1 MKELI
6 IHDNEA
12 GQRLDKLLRKYLS
25 EAPGSFIYKMLRKKN
40 IVLNGKK
47 ATGNEHLKKGD
58 SVKLFLAD
66 DTIAKFQAAGKT
78 VEESIKNTVKLDVIY
93 EDQNVIF
100 INKPSGMLS
109 QKAKETDVSVVE
121 NVTAYLLES
130 GQLTRENLK
139 TFRPSICN
147 RLDRN
152 TSGLIVAGKSLAGLQ
167 QMGELFKKR
176 TLKKYYLCIV
186 KGRITE
192 PAHIRGYL
200 VKDREDEPCQPFKG
214 SFSKDAKGLPIE
226 TEYVPIAWNEEM
238 TLLKV
243 HLITGRTHQIRAH
256 LASTGHPL
264 LGDYKYG
271 SKKWNDRYKK
281 EWKIEDQVLACLSAY
296 NAGDEER
303 TGESFRK
310 DILCKGTGGFLET
323 DKGDSMGTWNS
334 RGLRGSTLEDM
345 VNRTNEWYLEK
356 NLALMQKIP
365 TPITPVRMDK
375 EHRQI
380 TLAYFDQ
387 RSTIDYIGAVQGI
400 PVCLMQKNV
409 WRRHFRFRIFMNIR

>member
-47 ATGNEHLKKGD
+47 ATGNEHLRKGD

-78 VEESIKNTVKLDVIY
+78 VEENIKNTVKLDVIY

-130 GQLTRENLK
+130 GQLTKENLQ

-167 QMGELFKKR
+167 QMGELFKER

-200 VKDREDEPCQPFKG
+200 VKDEKTNRV
-214 SFSKDAKGLPIE
+214 SFSNGTSSKETNGLPIE
-226 TEYVPIAWNEEM
+226 TEYLPIAWNQEM

-256 LASTGHPL
+256 LASEGHPL
-264 LGDYKYG
+264 AGDMKYG
-271 SKKWNDRYKK
+271 QKEFNRYFHEKFHLNHQLLHAYRLTFPELTGKLATLSGKCFLAPLPKQFLTILK
-281 EWKIEDQVLACLSAY
+281 EEHL
-296 NAGDEER
+296 EESYY
-303 TGESFRK
+303 EN
-310 DILCKGTGGFLET
+310 LE
-323 DKGDSMGTWNS
+323 
-334 RGLRGSTLEDM
+334 
-345 VNRTNEWYLEK
+345 
-356 NLALMQKIP
+356 
-365 TPITPVRMDK
+365 
-375 EHRQI
+375 
-380 TLAYFDQ
+380 
-387 RSTIDYIGAVQGI
+387 
-400 PVCLMQKNV
+400 
-409 WRRHFRFRIFMNIR
+409 

>member
-176 TLKKYYLCIV
+176 TLKKYYLCVV
-186 KGRITE
+186 KGRLTE
-192 PAHIRGYL
+192 PAPIRGYL
-200 VKDREDEPCQPFKG
+200 VKDEKTNRVSLSKG
-214 SFSKDAKGLPIE
+214 GFSKDAKGLPIE

-256 LASTGHPL
+256 LAAIGHPII
-264 LGDYKYG
+264 GDYKYG
-271 SKKWNDRYKK
+271 DFKINEAYKK
-281 EWKIEDQVLACLSAY
+281 KYGLKTQLLHAY
-296 NAGDEER
+296 Q
-303 TGESFRK
+303 
-310 DILCKGTGGFLET
+310 LCFPDVELVK
-323 DKGDSMGTWNS
+323 
-334 RGLRGSTLEDM
+334 TLP
-345 VNRTNEWYLEK
+345 N
-356 NLALMQKIP
+356 
-365 TPITPVRMDK
+365 
-375 EHRQI
+375 RQI
-380 TLAYFDQ
+380 IAPVHDFFKKICIDNGVNNIGCMEFKSSSGFD
-387 RSTIDYIGAVQGI
+387 
-400 PVCLMQKNV
+400 L
-409 WRRHFRFRIFMNIR
+409 

>member
-139 TFRPSICN
+139 T
-147 RLDRN
+147 
-152 TSGLIVAGKSLAGLQ
+152 GKRLAGLQ

-200 VKDREDEPCQPFKG
+200 VKDEKTNRVSLSKG
-214 SFSKDAKGLPIE
+214 GFSKDAKGLPIE

-243 HLITGRTHQIRAH
+243 HLITGRTHQ
-256 LASTGHPL
+256 T
-264 LGDYKYG
+264 
-271 SKKWNDRYKK
+271 RYCML
-281 EWKIEDQVLACLSAY
+281 ISLQC
-296 NAGDEER
+296 
-303 TGESFRK
+303 
-310 DILCKGTGGFLET
+310 
-323 DKGDSMGTWNS
+323 
-334 RGLRGSTLEDM
+334 
-345 VNRTNEWYLEK
+345 
-356 NLALMQKIP
+356 
-365 TPITPVRMDK
+365 
-375 EHRQI
+375 
-380 TLAYFDQ
+380 
-387 RSTIDYIGAVQGI
+387 QG
-400 PVCLMQKNV
+400 
-409 WRRHFRFRIFMNIR
+409 

>member
-130 GQLTRENLK
+130 GQLLERIPRFIATQLDDCGELQRFRAHRLRVIHKHLANYVFDEVRHVINLLQEEDDILAFNGSNELLGELLHELVLVDIRFVLDDVNLVNLLCK
-139 TFRPSICN
+139 
-147 RLDRN
+147 LDR
-152 TSGLIVAGKSLAGLQ
+152 
-167 QMGELFKKR
+167 
-176 TLKKYYLCIV
+176 
-186 KGRITE
+186 
-192 PAHIRGYL
+192 
-200 VKDREDEPCQPFKG
+200 
-214 SFSKDAKGLPIE
+214 IE
-226 TEYVPIAWNEEM
+226 
-238 TLLKV
+238 
-243 HLITGRTHQIRAH
+243 
-256 LASTGHPL
+256 
-264 LGDYKYG
+264 
-271 SKKWNDRYKK
+271 
-281 EWKIEDQVLACLSAY
+281 VL
-296 NAGDEER
+296 N
-303 TGESFRK
+303 
-310 DILCKGTGGFLET
+310 
-323 DKGDSMGTWNS
+323 
-334 RGLRGSTLEDM
+334 
-345 VNRTNEWYLEK
+345 
-356 NLALMQKIP
+356 
-365 TPITPVRMDK
+365 
-375 EHRQI
+375 
-380 TLAYFDQ
+380 
-387 RSTIDYIGAVQGI
+387 
-400 PVCLMQKNV
+400 
-409 WRRHFRFRIFMNIR
+409 

>member
-152 TSGLIVAGKSLAGLQ
+152 TSGIVAAGKSLAGLQ
-167 QMGELFKKR
+167 MLSGVFKDR
-176 TLKKYYLCIV
+176 SIHKYYQCLVSGVIRDV
-186 KGRITE
+186 KTVDG
-192 PAHIRGYL
+192 
-200 VKDREDEPCQPFKG
+200 
-214 SFSKDAKGLPIE
+214 
-226 TEYVPIAWNEEM
+226 W
-238 TLLKV
+238 LLK
-243 HLITGRTHQIRAH
+243 
-256 LASTGHPL
+256 
-264 LGDYKYG
+264 DE
-271 SKKWNDRYKK
+271 KKNLQNFSIYAKKLRVYKK
-281 EWKIEDQVLACLSAY
+281 VNELMSVLLD
-296 NAGDEER
+296 G
-303 TGESFRK
+303 
-310 DILCKGTGGFLET
+310 
-323 DKGDSMGTWNS
+323 
-334 RGLRGSTLEDM
+334 
-345 VNRTNEWYLEK
+345 
-356 NLALMQKIP
+356 
-365 TPITPVRMDK
+365 
-375 EHRQI
+375 
-380 TLAYFDQ
+380 
-387 RSTIDYIGAVQGI
+387 
-400 PVCLMQKNV
+400 
-409 WRRHFRFRIFMNIR
+409 

>member
-66 DTIAKFQAAGKT
+66 DTIAKFQTAGKT
-78 VEESIKNTVKLDVIY
+78 VEKNIKNTVKLEVIY

-130 GQLTRENLK
+130 GQLTRENLQ

-152 TSGLIVAGKSLAGLQ
+152 TSGLVICAKTL
-167 QMGELFKKR
+167 MGSQKLNEMIKTR
-176 TLKKYYLCIV
+176 AVRKYYRLFV
-186 KGRITE
+186 KGRLE
-192 PAHIRGYL
+192 KELSLKGYL
-200 VKDREDEPCQPFKG
+200 VKDEKTNRVSVINKPVDN
-214 SFSKDAKGLPIE
+214 SSYIE
-226 TEYVPIAWNEEM
+226 TRFYPLQIFSDM
-238 TLLKV
+238 TYLEV
-243 HLITGRTHQIRAH
+243 ELITGKTHQIRAH
-256 LASTGHPL
+256 MASIGHPL
-264 LGDYKYG
+264 LMDYKYG
-271 SKKWNDRYKK
+271 EAAFNHRYEKLISGRGQLLHAYRLEFPPCRLLAEEEIHCFTAPEPDAFQKLLQIKGK
-281 EWKIEDQVLACLSAY
+281 ENIDDNME
-296 NAGDEER
+296 
-303 TGESFRK
+303 F
-310 DILCKGTGGFLET
+310 
-323 DKGDSMGTWNS
+323 
-334 RGLRGSTLEDM
+334 
-345 VNRTNEWYLEK
+345 
-356 NLALMQKIP
+356 
-365 TPITPVRMDK
+365 
-375 EHRQI
+375 
-380 TLAYFDQ
+380 Q
-387 RSTIDYIGAVQGI
+387 R
-400 PVCLMQKNV
+400 P
-409 WRRHFRFRIFMNIR
+409 